1 MTERSV
7 DPANGLDSE
16 SSSPDG
22 ERRLRKSRRGLRI
35 PTGTYAADASLS
47 AAPHVDLDLPD
58 LELEPLL
65 ASRPAMLDSGNE
77 VEITASDEVE
87 VEVSETESAT
97 ITMPPPAPI
106 FTPPPESSM
115 RVVRRRIRKVGSD
128 LPPSSDEHVERP
140 NQATLIPPSV
150 TAPSV
155 PPNEAPAVEPVAE
168 PVVPLRPSRPPPPRA
183 PARSAMIS
191 AHGASIFTAPT
202 IPPIPD
208 PIPPTIIAAQRPPAR
223 TEAPVAT
230 PPPADD
236 AFDFTIDPDD
246 EMPTIRASDP
256 SLALLDDL
264 ADLPIGLETHSPRVS
279 PSRIPPPPP
288 EPPRVSR
295 SIAPPPPPLVARP
308 LAVTVPEPQRRRRRH
323 WWEELFNDDYLRTV
337 APLDAAQIAA
347 ETDWIEHAL
356 GVEGGAAVL
365 DVACGVGRH
374 SIELAKRGYDVTGV
388 DLSPT
393 MVQRAQ
399 SHCLGAP
406 RQPSFAVS
414 DMLALD
420 YEESFDAAF
429 CVGSSF
435 GFFDDQRNADVATR
449 IHRAL
454 KDNGTFL
461 LQVINRDHA
470 IQSQPAMAWFEGD
483 GCVCMEESSVN
494 YITSRLNVK
503 RTVIFDDG
511 RQREIE
517 FSVRLYS
524 LHELGQLLHQ
534 SGFRILEVSGHV
546 RTPGAFF
553 GPSSRELIILAQKRG
568 AEVIDLHDHGDSN
581 PDD

>member
-1 MTERSV
+1 M
-7 DPANGLDSE
+7 
-16 SSSPDG
+16 
-22 ERRLRKSRRGLRI
+22 
-35 PTGTYAADASLS
+35 
-47 AAPHVDLDLPD
+47 
-58 LELEPLL
+58 
-65 ASRPAMLDSGNE
+65 
-77 VEITASDEVE
+77 
-87 VEVSETESAT
+87 
-97 ITMPPPAPI
+97 
-106 FTPPPESSM
+106 
-115 RVVRRRIRKVGSD
+115 
-128 LPPSSDEHVERP
+128 
-140 NQATLIPPSV
+140 
-150 TAPSV
+150 
-155 PPNEAPAVEPVAE
+155 
-168 PVVPLRPSRPPPPRA
+168 
-183 PARSAMIS
+183 
-191 AHGASIFTAPT
+191 
-202 IPPIPD
+202 
-208 PIPPTIIAAQRPPAR
+208 
-223 TEAPVAT
+223 
-230 PPPADD
+230 DD
-236 AFDFTIDPDD
+236 AFDFAIDPDD
-246 EMPTIRASDP
+246 DMPTIRASDP

-264 ADLPIGLETHSPRVS
+264 ADMPIGQETHSPRAS
-279 PSRIPPPPP
+279 ASRVPPPPP

-295 SIAPPPPPLVARP
+295 SIAPPPPPQGSRP
-308 LAVTVPEPQRRRRRH
+308 HALTEPQRRRRRH

-337 APLDAAQIAA
+337 APLDAAQVGA

-365 DVACGVGRH
+365 DVACGVGGH
-374 SIELAKRGYDVTGV
+374 SIELSKRGYDVTGV
-388 DLSPT
+388 DLSST
-393 MVQRAQ
+393 MIQRAQ
-399 SHCLGAP
+399 SHCLGVP
-406 RQPSFAVS
+406 RQPRFVVS

-420 YEESFDAAF
+420 FEESFDAAF

-435 GFFDDQRNADVATR
+435 GFFDDQRNVDVATR

-568 AEVIDLHDHGDSN
+568 AEVIDLQNHSDAN
-581 PDD
+581 ADD

>member
-1 MTERSV
+1 MNERTV
-7 DPANGLDSE
+7 DPRKGPDSE
-16 SSSPDG
+16 APATES

-35 PTGTYAADASLS
+35 PTGTHGALTS
-47 AAPHVDLDLPD
+47 AATSSELDLPD
-58 LELEPLL
+58 LEHEPLL
-65 ASRPAMLDSGNE
+65 SDTPVVLDTGSD

-87 VEVSETESAT
+87 VSVSETETAM
-97 ITMPPPAPI
+97 ITMPPPPVAPAAA
-106 FTPPPESSM
+106 ESSM

-128 LPPSSDEHVERP
+128 APPSSHDGFAMPSDEQV
-140 NQATLIPPSV
+140 PSPAR
-150 TAPSV
+150 APST
-155 PPNEAPAVEPVAE
+155 PPPAPQPESSVGV
-168 PVVPLRPSRPPPPRA
+168 RPSRPPPPRA
-183 PARSAMIS
+183 PARPAMLSAN
-191 AHGASIFTAPT
+191 AASIFTAPT

-208 PIPPTIIAAQRPPAR
+208 PVPVQSIAVPRAPAVPQALVAA
-223 TEAPVAT
+223 APSHE
-230 PPPADD
+230 D
-236 AFDFTIDPDD
+236 AFEFTIDPDD

-264 ADLPIGLETHSPRVS
+264 ADLPIGKEAHAPRVS

-288 EPPRVSR
+288 EPPSR
-295 SIAPPPPPLVARP
+295 SVRPPAPPPPPVAARP
-308 LAVTVPEPQRRRRRH
+308 LAVTMPDQHRRRRRH

-337 APLDAAQIAA
+337 TPLNPTQIAA
-347 ETDWIEHAL
+347 EADWIEHAL

-365 DVACGVGRH
+365 DVGCGVGRH
-374 SIELAKRGYDVTGV
+374 AIALAQRGYDVTGV

-406 RQPSFAVS
+406 RQPTFSVA

-517 FSVRLYS
+517 YSVRLYS

-568 AEVIDLHDHGDSN
+568 AEVIDLHDHVEPHSGD
-581 PDD
+581 D

>member
-1 MTERSV
+1 MNERSV
-7 DPANGLDSE
+7 DPPNGPDSE
-16 SSSPDG
+16 APSADG

-35 PTGTYAADASLS
+35 PTGTHGALS
-47 AAPHVDLDLPD
+47 SAPPQSELDLPD
-58 LELEPLL
+58 LEHEPLL
-65 ASRPAMLDSGNE
+65 SDTPVLLDTGSD

-87 VEVSETESAT
+87 VSVSETESAM
-97 ITMPPPAPI
+97 ITMPPPPVAPVAPI
-106 FTPPPESSM
+106 AAESSM

-128 LPPSSDEHVERP
+128 APPSSYDGFDVPRDAMVP
-140 NQATLIPPSV
+140 SPARSPSTPPPP
-150 TAPSV
+150 APS
-155 PPNEAPAVEPVAE
+155 ESAPAV
-168 PVVPLRPSRPPPPRA
+168 RPSRPPPPRA
-183 PARSAMIS
+183 PARPAMIS
-191 AHGASIFTAPT
+191 ANAASIFTAPT

-208 PIPPTIIAAQRPPAR
+208 PM
-223 TEAPVAT
+223 
-230 PPPADD
+230 PPPSIAVPRAPAVPQALVAAAPPHDD
-236 AFDFTIDPDD
+236 AFEFTIDPDD
-246 EMPTIRASDP
+246 EMPTIRSSDP

-264 ADLPIGLETHSPRVS
+264 ADLPIGQEAHAPRVS

-288 EPPRVSR
+288 EPPSR
-295 SIAPPPPPLVARP
+295 SVRPPAPPPPPVAARP
-308 LAVTVPEPQRRRRRH
+308 LAVTMPDQSRRRRRH

-337 APLDAAQIAA
+337 TPLNPTQIVA
-347 ETDWIEHAL
+347 EADWIEHAL

-365 DVACGVGRH
+365 DVGCGVGRH
-374 SIELAKRGYDVTGV
+374 AIALAQRGYDVTGV

-399 SHCLGAP
+399 TNCLGAP
-406 RQPSFAVS
+406 RQPSFSVV

-517 FSVRLYS
+517 YSVRLYS

-568 AEVIDLHDHGDSN
+568 AEVIDLHDQGDHRSE
-581 PDD
+581 D

>member
-1 MTERSV
+1 MSDRGV
-7 DPANGLDSE
+7 DPPGASDAE
-16 SSSPDG
+16 AAEG
-22 ERRLRKSRRGLRI
+22 ERRLRKSRRGLRL
-35 PTGTYAADASLS
+35 TGSHPAPAAS
-47 AAPHVDLDLPD
+47 APDLDLPD
-58 LELEPLL
+58 LDSEMMPEA
-65 ASRPAMLDSGNE
+65 ASDAGD

-87 VEVSETESAT
+87 VSVAEHEVR
-97 ITMPPPAPI
+97 ITPVPVPVPAPVAQ
-106 FTPPPESSM
+106 PEPGM
-115 RVVRRRIRKVGSD
+115 RVVRRRIRKIGSD
-128 LPPSSDEHVERP
+128 APPSDDPVLTIEVGHTE
-140 NQATLIPPSV
+140 PP
-150 TAPSV
+150 A
-155 PPNEAPAVEPVAE
+155 APAPAT
-168 PVVPLRPSRPPPPRA
+168 RPSRPPPPRPSNRPAAISPTA
-183 PARSAMIS
+183 P
-191 AHGASIFTAPT
+191 SIFTAPT
-202 IPPIPD
+202 IPPMPE
-208 PIPPTIIAAQRPPAR
+208 PGPSALSAVPLGVPRQVEPLVEVEVVLSTPTDVEVMEMRP
-223 TEAPVAT
+223 
-230 PPPADD
+230 
-236 AFDFTIDPDD
+236 
-246 EMPTIRASDP
+246 SDP
-256 SLALLDDL
+256 SLALLDEL
-264 ADLPIGLETHSPRVS
+264 ADLPIGGDAHPPRVT

-288 EPPRVSR
+288 KPLPSV
-295 SIAPPPPPLVARP
+295 APPPPPKAAPRP
-308 LAVTVPEPQRRRRRH
+308 LAVTVPDQQRRRRRH

-337 APLDAAQIAA
+337 VPLDAPQIAA

-374 SIELAKRGYDVTGV
+374 ACELALRGYDVTGI

-399 SHCLGAP
+399 ALAQGCA
-406 RQPSFAVS
+406 QPPAFSQA
-414 DMLALD
+414 DMMALD
-420 YEESFDAAF
+420 YEESFDAAY

-435 GFFDDQRNADVATR
+435 GFFDDQRNSDVATR

-483 GCVCMEESSVN
+483 SCVCMEESSVN

-568 AEVIDLHDHGDSN
+568 AEVVELADHGDHH
-581 PDD
+581 DDS

>member
-1 MTERSV
+1 MSERSV
-7 DPANGLDSE
+7 NPPNGSDPETAAE
-16 SSSPDG
+16 G
-22 ERRLRKSRRGLRI
+22 ERRVRKSRRGLRI
-35 PTGTYAADASLS
+35 PTGTHDTLGAATT
-47 AAPHVDLDLPD
+47 APELELTDLDH
-58 LELEPLL
+58 EPLL
-65 ASRPAMLDSGNE
+65 SDTPVVLDTVSD

-87 VEVSETESAT
+87 VSVSETESAM
-97 ITMPPPAPI
+97 ITMPPAAVEITPA
-106 FTPPPESSM
+106 PESSM

-128 LPPSSDEHVERP
+128 IPPSEDGFDRSG
-140 NQATLIPPSV
+140 ATLIPPSV
-150 TAPSV
+150 TVPS
-155 PPNEAPAVEPVAE
+155 PEAPDEVVASIPPDAGVAV
-168 PVVPLRPSRPPPPRA
+168 RPSRPPPPRA
-183 PARSAMIS
+183 PARPAMIS
-191 AHGASIFTAPT
+191 SNAASIFTAPT

-208 PIPPTIIAAQRPPAR
+208 PLPPSSIRPRPAPIAAHDPAPEVHIAPGD
-223 TEAPVAT
+223 EAI
-230 PPPADD
+230 
-236 AFDFTIDPDD
+236 DFTIDPD
-246 EMPTIRASDP
+246 EELPTFRASDP
-256 SLALLDDL
+256 SLGLLDDL
-264 ADLPIGLETHSPRVS
+264 ADLPIGREAQAPRHR

-288 EPPRVSR
+288 EPPSRVAR
-295 SIAPPPPPLVARP
+295 SIAPPPPPLAARP
-308 LAVTVPEPQRRRRRH
+308 LAVTLPDQQRRRRRH

-337 APLDAAQIAA
+337 APLDPGQIAA

-374 SIELAKRGYDVTGV
+374 SIELARRGYEVTGI

-393 MVQRAQ
+393 MVQRAEGA
-399 SHCLGAP
+399 CLGAP
-406 RQPSFAVS
+406 RRPSFAQG

-449 IHRAL
+449 IHRSL

-483 GCVCMEESSVN
+483 GCVCMEESSIN

-568 AEVIDLHDHGDSN
+568 AEVIDLQGPADGD
-581 PDD
+581 D

>member
-1 MTERSV
+1 MNERSV
-7 DPANGLDSE
+7 DPPNGPDSDLPPE
-16 SSSPDG
+16 DG

-35 PTGTYAADASLS
+35 PTGTHGALASTPPTS
-47 AAPHVDLDLPD
+47 EHDLPD
-58 LELEPLL
+58 LENEPLL
-65 ASRPAMLDSGNE
+65 SNVPLVFDSGSD

-87 VEVSETESAT
+87 VSVSETESAL
-97 ITMPPPAPI
+97 ITMPPPPAAPA
-106 FTPPPESSM
+106 PESSM

-128 LPPSSDEHVERP
+128 APPSAYDDHPQLQSTVIAQSAPPPARSVSTP
-140 NQATLIPPSV
+140 PPAPPS
-150 TAPSV
+150 
-155 PPNEAPAVEPVAE
+155 EAAT
-168 PVVPLRPSRPPPPRA
+168 PLRPSRPPPPRA
-183 PARSAMIS
+183 PARAAMIS
-191 AHGASIFTAPT
+191 ANAASIFTAPT
-202 IPPIPD
+202 IPPMPD
-208 PIPPTIIAAQRPPAR
+208 PMPPTSIAVPRPPAVPEIPV
-223 TEAPVAT
+223 EASTRPEEAFEFT
-230 PPPADD
+230 IEADD
-236 AFDFTIDPDD
+236 D
-246 EMPTIRASDP
+246 MPTIRSSDP

-264 ADLPIGLETHSPRVS
+264 ADLPIGQEAHGPRVS

-288 EPPRVSR
+288 EPPRHTR
-295 SIAPPPPPLVARP
+295 SVNPPPPPVAVRP
-308 LAVTVPEPQRRRRRH
+308 LAVTVPDQQRRRRRH

-337 APLDAAQIAA
+337 APLDAAQVAA
-347 ETDWIEHAL
+347 EADWIEHAL
-356 GVEGGAAVL
+356 GVEAGAAAL
-365 DVACGVGRH
+365 DVGCGVGRH
-374 SIELAKRGYDVTGV
+374 ALALAQRGYDVTGI

-399 SHCLGAP
+399 SLCLGAP
-406 RQPSFAVS
+406 RQPSFSVV

-420 YEESFDAAF
+420 YEECFDAAY

-517 FSVRLYS
+517 YSVRLYS

-568 AEVIDLHDHGDSN
+568 AEVIDLRDHGDHGGS
-581 PDD
+581 DD

>member
-1 MTERSV
+1 MSERSV
-7 DPANGLDSE
+7 NPPNGSDPETAAE
-16 SSSPDG
+16 G
-22 ERRLRKSRRGLRI
+22 ERRMRKSRRGLRI
-35 PTGTYAADASLS
+35 PTGTQDTLGAATTAPELELS
-47 AAPHVDLDLPD
+47 DLDP
-58 LELEPLL
+58 EPLL
-65 ASRPAMLDSGNE
+65 SETPVGLDMGSD

-87 VEVSETESAT
+87 VSVSETESAM
-97 ITMPPPAPI
+97 ITMPPPTLEI
-106 FTPPPESSM
+106 TPAPESNM

-128 LPPSSDEHVERP
+128 IPRSEDGFDQSGS
-140 NQATLIPPSV
+140 TLIPPSV
-150 TAPSV
+150 TVPS
-155 PPNEAPAVEPVAE
+155 PEAPDEVVASI
-168 PVVPLRPSRPPPPRA
+168 PPDAGVALRPSRPPPPRA
-183 PARSAMIS
+183 PARPAMIS
-191 AHGASIFTAPT
+191 SNAASIFTAPT

-208 PIPPTIIAAQRPPAR
+208 PLPPSSIKPRPTPIAAHDPAPEVHIAPGD
-223 TEAPVAT
+223 EAI
-230 PPPADD
+230 
-236 AFDFTIDPDD
+236 DFTIDPD
-246 EMPTIRASDP
+246 EELPIFRASDP
-256 SLALLDDL
+256 SLGLLDDL
-264 ADLPIGLETHSPRVS
+264 ADLPIGREAQAPRLT

-288 EPPRVSR
+288 EPPSRVAR
-295 SIAPPPPPLVARP
+295 SNAPPPPPLAARP
-308 LAVTVPEPQRRRRRH
+308 LAVTLPDQQRRRRRH

-337 APLDAAQIAA
+337 DPLDPSQIAA

-374 SIELAKRGYDVTGV
+374 SIELARRGYEVTGI

-393 MVQRAQ
+393 MVQRAE
-399 SHCLGAP
+399 SACLGAP
-406 RQPSFAVS
+406 RRPSFAQG

-449 IHRAL
+449 IHRGL

-483 GCVCMEESSVN
+483 GCVCMEESSIN

-511 RQREIE
+511 RQREVE
-517 FSVRLYS
+517 YSVRLYS

-534 SGFRILEVSGHV
+534 SGFRILEVSGHA

-568 AEVIDLHDHGDSN
+568 AEVIDLQGPDGD
-581 PDD
+581 D

>member
-1 MTERSV
+1 MGDRSV
-7 DPANGLDSE
+7 NPPNGSDPETAAE
-16 SSSPDG
+16 G
-22 ERRLRKSRRGLRI
+22 ERRMRKSRRGLRI
-35 PTGTYAADASLS
+35 PTGTHDTLAAVATS
-47 AAPHVDLDLPD
+47 PELDLPD
-58 LELEPLL
+58 LEHEPLL
-65 ASRPAMLDSGNE
+65 SDTPVVLDTGSD

-87 VEVSETESAT
+87 VSVSETESAM
-97 ITMPPPAPI
+97 ITMPPPAPE
-106 FTPPPESSM
+106 FTPAPESSM

-128 LPPSSDEHVERP
+128 IPPSEDGFDRSGS
-140 NQATLIPPSV
+140 TLIPPSV
-150 TAPSV
+150 
-155 PPNEAPAVEPVAE
+155 PPASPEAPDEVVASTPPDDAVPA
-168 PVVPLRPSRPPPPRA
+168 RPSRPPPPRA

-191 AHGASIFTAPT
+191 SNAASIFTAPT
-202 IPPIPD
+202 IPPMPD
-208 PIPPTIIAAQRPPAR
+208 PLPPPSIGARPAPIAAHDPAPEVHIAPGD
-223 TEAPVAT
+223 EAI
-230 PPPADD
+230 
-236 AFDFTIDPDD
+236 DFTIDP
-246 EMPTIRASDP
+246 EEELPTFRASDP

-264 ADLPIGLETHSPRVS
+264 ADLPIGREAPAPRLT

-288 EPPRVSR
+288 EPPSRVPR
-295 SIAPPPPPLVARP
+295 SNAPPPPPLAARP
-308 LAVTVPEPQRRRRRH
+308 LAVTLPDQQRRRRRH

-337 APLDAAQIAA
+337 APLDPGQIAA

-365 DVACGVGRH
+365 DVACGIGRH
-374 SIELAKRGYDVTGV
+374 SIELARRGYEVTGI
-388 DLSPT
+388 DLSAT
-393 MVQRAQ
+393 MVQRAEGA
-399 SHCLGAP
+399 CLGAP
-406 RQPSFAVS
+406 RRPSFTQG
-414 DMLALD
+414 DMLALE

-449 IHRAL
+449 IHRGL

-568 AEVIDLHDHGDSN
+568 AEVIDLQGPADGD
-581 PDD
+581 D

>member
-1 MTERSV
+1 MSDRGV
-7 DPANGLDSE
+7 DPPNGPE
-16 SSSPDG
+16 SDAPGDG
-22 ERRLRKSRRGLRI
+22 ERRARKSRRGLRI
-35 PTGTYAADASLS
+35 AS
-47 AAPHVDLDLPD
+47 APHDTLVSPAPAPELDLPD
-58 LELEPLL
+58 LEHEPLL
-65 ASRPAMLDSGNE
+65 SDAPMVLDTGND

-87 VEVSETESAT
+87 VSVSETESAM
-97 ITMPPPAPI
+97 ITVPPPAFEPVA
-106 FTPPPESSM
+106 PPESSM

-128 LPPSSDEHVERP
+128 LPPGDPDR
-140 NQATLIPPSV
+140 ATSTLMP
-150 TAPSV
+150 PSV
-155 PPNEAPAVEPVAE
+155 PPVLAYEPEAPSGAE
-168 PVVPLRPSRPPPPRA
+168 PELPARAEPEAPTRPSRPPPPRA
-183 PARSAMIS
+183 PARSALIS
-191 AHGASIFTAPT
+191 GNGPSIFTAPT
-202 IPPIPD
+202 IPPMPD
-208 PIPPTIIAAQRPPAR
+208 VAPAPAIPPMPRDEPLSDAAPEVR
-223 TEAPVAT
+223 V
-230 PPPADD
+230 D
-236 AFDFTIDPDD
+236 ASDESLELGDDPD
-246 EMPTIRASDP
+246 EEVQTLRASDP

-264 ADLPIGLETHSPRVS
+264 ADLPIGRDAPGPKPS
-279 PSRIPPPPP
+279 PSRIPPPPEAP
-288 EPPRVSR
+288 ARAGR
-295 SIAPPPPPLVARP
+295 SAPPPPPVAPRP
-308 LAVTVPEPQRRRRRH
+308 LAVTMPEQRRQRRH
-323 WWEELFNDDYLRTV
+323 WWEELFNDDYLRTLS
-337 APLDAAQIAA
+337 PLDDAQV
-347 ETDWIEHAL
+347 ETEADWIEHAL

-374 SIELAKRGYDVTGV
+374 ALELAQRGYDVTGI

-393 MVQRAQ
+393 MVQRAETL
-399 SHCLGAP
+399 CLGAP
-406 RQPSFAVS
+406 RRPAFTVG

-420 YEESFDAAF
+420 YEECFDAAF

-449 IHRAL
+449 VHRSL

-517 FSVRLYS
+517 YSVRLYS

-568 AEVIDLHDHGDSN
+568 AEVIDLHGVSDRDE
-581 PDD
+581 

>member
-1 MTERSV
+1 MSDRGV
-7 DPANGLDSE
+7 DPPGASDAE
-16 SSSPDG
+16 QAEG

-35 PTGTYAADASLS
+35 PTGTQALAPAAVSVAVTPAST
-47 AAPHVDLDLPD
+47 DLDLPD
-58 LELEPLL
+58 LEHEPLL
-65 ASRPAMLDSGNE
+65 SHADDHADTTDGAE

-87 VEVSETESAT
+87 VSVSEVDH
-97 ITMPPPAPI
+97 PPAPA
-106 FTPPPESSM
+106 PAPVVSLEPSM

-128 LPPSSDEHVERP
+128 APPNDDPVVTFESS
-140 NQATLIPPSV
+140 S
-150 TAPSV
+150 SV
-155 PPNEAPAVEPVAE
+155 PPPSAE
-168 PVVPLRPSRPPPPRA
+168 IVVPARPSRPAPPRA
-183 PARSAMIS
+183 SVRPPAITPS
-191 AHGASIFTAPT
+191 ASIFTAPT
-202 IPPIPD
+202 IPPMPD
-208 PIPPTIIAAQRPPAR
+208 PAAPGFGLGALASSPP
-223 TEAPVAT
+223 
-230 PPPADD
+230 PPPAPRPEDD
-236 AFDFTIDPDD
+236 LDLSPDD
-246 EMPTIRASDP
+246 DLPVMRASDP
-256 SLALLDDL
+256 SLALLDEL
-264 ADLPIGLETHSPRVS
+264 GDLPIGADAQAPRPS

-288 EPPRVSR
+288 EPSKGQR
-295 SIAPPPPPLVARP
+295 SMAPPPPPVTASRP
-308 LAVTVPEPQRRRRRH
+308 LAVTVPDQHRRRRRH
-323 WWEELFNDDYLRTV
+323 WWEDLFNDDYLRTV
-337 APLDAAQIAA
+337 VPLDAPQVAA
-347 ETDWIEHAL
+347 EADWIEHAL
-356 GVEGGAAVL
+356 GVEAGASVL

-374 SIELAKRGYDVTGV
+374 ACELAQRGYEVTGV

-393 MVQRAQ
+393 MIQRANAAA
-399 SHCLGAP
+399 HGTP
-406 RQPSFAVS
+406 RHPDFVHG
-414 DMLALD
+414 DMMALD
-420 YEESFDAAF
+420 YDESFDAAY

-568 AEVIDLHDHGDSN
+568 AEVIELDHHDGA
-581 PDD
+581 DD

>member
-1 MTERSV
+1 MSDRSV
-7 DPANGLDSE
+7 DPPGASEADSA
-16 SSSPDG
+16 DG
-22 ERRLRKSRRGLRI
+22 ERRLRKSRRGLRLTGSHNV
-35 PTGTYAADASLS
+35 PTLVPTA
-47 AAPHVDLDLPD
+47 DLDLPD
-58 LELEPLL
+58 LDNESFTSEPP
-65 ASRPAMLDSGNE
+65 SDHGD

-87 VEVSETESAT
+87 VSFSESEA
-97 ITMPPPAPI
+97 PPAP
-106 FTPPPESSM
+106 PPEPVAQLESSM

-128 LPPSSDEHVERP
+128 SPPSDDPVLTIEVGHTE
-140 NQATLIPPSV
+140 PPD
-150 TAPSV
+150 
-155 PPNEAPAVEPVAE
+155 APAADV
-168 PVVPLRPSRPPPPRA
+168 VVPARPSRPPPPRA
-183 PARSAMIS
+183 PARPAMIGS
-191 AHGASIFTAPT
+191 NAPSIFTAPT
-202 IPPIPD
+202 IPPMPD
-208 PIPPTIIAAQRPPAR
+208 PAPAYFTSSARAA
-223 TEAPVAT
+223 EAPLTPEPLPEVELVLAT
-230 PPPADD
+230 PTDMD
-236 AFDFTIDPDD
+236 VM
-246 EMPTIRASDP
+246 EMRPSDP
-256 SLALLDDL
+256 SLALLDEL
-264 ADLPIGLETHSPRVS
+264 AGLPVGADARPPPVS

-288 EPPRVSR
+288 EPPKGMR
-295 SIAPPPPPLVARP
+295 SVAPPPPPASSRP
-308 LAVTVPEPQRRRRRH
+308 LAVTVPDQHRRRRRH

-337 APLDAAQIAA
+337 IPLDVPQIAA

-356 GVEGGAAVL
+356 GVEAGAAVL

-374 SIELAKRGYDVTGV
+374 ACELALRGYDVTGV

-393 MVQRAQ
+393 MVQHAQ
-399 SHCLGAP
+399 ALAKGCAQP
-406 RQPSFAVS
+406 PSFTQA
-414 DMLALD
+414 DMMALD
-420 YEESFDAAF
+420 YDESFDAAY

-568 AEVIDLHDHGDSN
+568 AEVVELSDHDHHHH
-581 PDD
+581 DD